1 MAEIATELVAVERS
15 LWKGQ
20 AKLVTAQTTEGEI
33 GVYPGHQPMLGQL
46 VEDCVVTITP
56 VEGDKLVAAVNGGFL
71 SVSKTKITI
80 LADDAV
86 WSTEVDTAKAE
97 VGSKDSDVGV
107 ARRSHGL
114 LKAKQRATNPI

>member
-1 MAEIATELVAVERS
+1 MAEIAAELVAVERS
-15 LWKGQ
+15 LWSGQ

-71 SVSKTKITI
+71 SVSKKKITI

-86 WSTEVDTAKAE
+86 WSTEVDSAE
-97 VGSKDSDVGV
+97 AEAGSRDSDTEI
-107 ARRSHGL
+107 ARRNQGL
-114 LKAKQRATNPI
+114 LKAQQRASNPI